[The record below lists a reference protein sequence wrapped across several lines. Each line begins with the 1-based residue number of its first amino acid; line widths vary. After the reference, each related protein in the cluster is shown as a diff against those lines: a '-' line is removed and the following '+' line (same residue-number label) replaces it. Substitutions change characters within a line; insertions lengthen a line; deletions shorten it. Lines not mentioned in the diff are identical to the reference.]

1 MKIVIRPKYSYLD
14 IQRLFEWSEKML
26 FTEYTI
32 GAKNHEAPKK
42 TDCITAVRWILRLSS
57 DFLLP
62 TAYIGDLPKILID
75 EYNCTIH
82 SLQLAQAGDLI
93 FFEKYSKR
101 HQSYMVTHIG
111 CMISADEFIH
121 SSLQYHGKISR
132 IDDEGYI
139 DSILEDNFISGSW
152 DPRSNS
158 IWKKHSS

>member
-1 MKIVIRPKYSYLD
+1 
-14 IQRLFEWSEKML
+14 ML
-26 FTEYTI
+26 LTEYKI
-32 GAKNHEAPKK
+32 GAQNQEAPYI
-42 TDCITAVRWILRLSS
+42 TDCITAVRWILHVAS
-57 DFLLP
+57 DFVLP

-75 EYNCTIH
+75 EYDCTIY

-139 DSILEDNFISGSW
+139 DTILGDNFIFGS
-152 DPRSNS
+152 
-158 IWKKHSS
+158 